1 MASGEDDFTL
11 LHHGLAGLADL
22 VAGVAVLGAGSS
34 LDAHNLGIVAGGG
47 DDLALGQ
54 DLAAGGAHG
63 IAGVTILGAG
73 GSLGAGHLGGSVQI
87 AGGQGLAAGDSSVVA
102 LGLID
107 GNADLVD
114 GGGIVDG
121 KGQGRHGGGSLNAGQ
136 IHIAQGDLAVSR
148 LIGGIL
154 GVEGHI
160 GQGQDAGVIV
170 HGEQAVGGG
179 VLGDDVHGDG
189 LFIGGDGELGVGGLS
204 NSLHRQSLGDALGRD
219 SVEAAG
225 DGDLQLSLGIDAVG
239 LDLGQIQGLGLG
251 SAGQTVGGHGI
262 SRAAVGGD
270 AVQCGGPHL
279 VAHIADALGHE
290 GLGALV
296 VGQAIQLAGGA
307 VIGRHIQAAVIAGDH
322 RGEVEVAVA
331 GELGAQLLQVGGS
344 DAIGG
349 AVAAVLGIDQHV
361 PDIAGIIQQEHV
373 LAGVALVLLSAVGGA
388 AYKVGSTGLGQ
399 LILEAERRGGNVV
412 GSLGGQVVITIH
424 AVDHGC
430 LLGGEELAVLH
441 IPQGNAGGVAVVL
454 HGLAGGHVHLQ
465 NIEGVAAIHH
475 VHDVLGSHGNSR
487 DGGGQ
492 ALISSPGVVLGHVP
506 GEQNGVT
513 VLILQRALDG
523 NIHVLHRDGAGGGLG
538 GVQLGGS
545 GDHRSTLANAGDNT
559 VLIDGGHGLIG
570 GAPGHGAVGG
580 SPGQNGGR
588 QLDLA
593 AAQHGGA
600 LRGDRNA
607 VHLVGGGGPVAA
619 AGSGL
624 GDHQAGDLVLQLQ
637 LIGVQGEAD
646 VLLAGDDLHQL
657 AESGLGGAEPIL
669 DNGVVVTQPIHVAV
683 IGVPLQCL
691 DVGDVELAAAQNGGS
706 IHGGQGKAI
715 GLTAV
720 IHIGIG
726 ALVEVG
732 AVEIAVAVAGQGHGL
747 DADGAHQGHGTGGA
761 ADLIQLAVGGDAVDI
776 GAVIGHVG
784 EHDAHIAHKGHVA
797 GILAVQDIQVAGIR
811 GGKDHAVHIGSGV
824 EVQVGEG
831 QDVGIADG
839 ITLIEVDPG
848 VLVQV
853 EGDHFFHGDLFADLH
868 LQLIGG
874 DVHGVVIDLHQELLA
889 VDAGE
894 VQRILGTLAGLD
906 VLLGAGGG
914 QQLGAAAVVQDHGGH
929 IAVIGG
935 GDVQGIVGQ
944 ADGQILQRRSGVV
957 HHEGHGHGR
966 AVGQGVPIGD
976 GLLTGVVH
984 IVLGGH
990 GQSQLTLVTLS
1001 HPGGGGAPVGPDA
1014 QAGTL
1019 PGTAVGV
1026 VPGGVGSTQ
1035 LGLGQNALV
1044 IGHGEPGIGGVA
1056 DQRKVPQSHGVVGI
1070 QRVALGMIGLVIGQ
1084 GVAAEIIGGVGI
1096 AGVSHAHG
1104 VAIQVVLVI
1113 QVGGAGLRAGG
1124 ILHIRTHIEHG
1135 GIGPAAVV
1143 AQDRDGVAVAADALV
1158 GADLG
1163 GIHKAFHIGA
1173 GTVGILIVL
1182 VQALDIGGQ
1191 GHMDAA
1197 VGGHF
1202 HSLAAQLLEEQIG
1215 IVGVDV
1221 AVGVKVGIGGIGDLG
1236 ADAGGI
1242 VQQRLAVFLV
1252 DLAVAVEVAVLHT
1265 GGVGDLH
1272 QLAVHVPGDVGG
1284 QKGSHAV
1291 LKGSG
1296 AAVGEAAQVQILGEE
1311 VGVQHKVGGLVL
1323 QVIDGEAE
1331 GIGAGAIGIVA
1342 QLGLDLAVGIGL
1354 GGVLIHQQIA
1364 AGGGSRAHIGKAGAL
1379 RQDGVIAGAVLAL
1392 ILQNGLSGGHQQ
1404 RLGQHTGAEA
1414 GLFGE
1419 TVGLDVLRHHSGH
1432 TGYLG
1437 SGHGR
1442 TGHILE
1448 VVAVLQGVNAAARS
1462 GDLRLHL
1469 QRAGNAPGGE
1479 AAHGVIVGGG
1489 RIHSGTGA
1497 HGEGTHIVGH
1507 AVGFLLLGIGLD
1519 DQAVGQSQGDIGSG
1533 GSVAVG
1539 GHIDGTG
1546 LVVDHDGTDGTGSNG
1561 IVALGG
1567 EVDGAAVAQR
1577 DSALELIAHSGEVLG
1592 ITDGIHIDK
1601 ALLTGQSG
1609 HRLDGSLGGV
1619 VVEHLGVG
1627 ELNIVAGGTRVIHG
1641 GHAQGIGIGAGGAVG
1656 GPADAVGV
1664 GLAIHGVFK
1673 PGAGVTGGDGH
1684 HGVALGQLVQD
1695 GLISGGSVAGA
1706 AGVAAAQRQV
1716 DGIGAQNDGVLDSGH
1731 IVGIVSAAAL
1741 AKDLHGEYLGIR
1753 GNTLGQ
1759 NGVQR
1764 GAEGTVGV
1772 LDIAVGRGNTRNM
1785 GAVVAFRIT
1794 VVGNAEIAVNV
1805 VEAEGHLGVDI
1816 QVVGGDVGAL
1826 GGIQLIH
1833 HLGNVRGI
1841 HQGDAAVLG
1850 GIGQSGGVH
1859 GPVGGVQAG
1868 IDDGHLGA
1876 CAGIAVGPGHGGA
1889 DLGRGRS
1896 HVGIGSLAVVDHA
1909 GLIPGLDNHGLDA
1922 LDLLDLLDLA
1932 ILHVGGDDVG
1942 RQGQVPHH
1950 VQSLAV
1956 QGLLGNG
1963 LGHLLLLVLQLL
1975 AVFHGLAVGSEALG
1989 GEAFVQGGLTV
2000 QNDGHTDH
2008 VRGGVLIRVR
2018 VLLDILQGQLRRHG
2032 AVVHFFPGD
2041 TVLAARGG
2049 GSGGSGGPGGGHQT
2063 HCQHHSQQR
2072 GHHPFQ
2078 EIRVLHVGT
2087 LSFSGGFAGNSVLRP
2102 PCRDAPAAV
2111 RRIRLAHNILAI

>member
-1 MASGEDDFTL
+1 M
-11 LHHGLAGLADL
+11 
-22 VAGVAVLGAGSS
+22 
-34 LDAHNLGIVAGGG
+34 AGGG

-54 DLAAGGAHG
+54 NLAAGGAHG

-73 GSLGAGHLGGSVQI
+73 GSLGTGHLGGGVQI

-102 LGLID
+102 FGLVD

-136 IHIAQGDLAVSR
+136 IHIAQGDLAVSI

-160 GQGQDAGVIV
+160 RQSQDAGVII
-170 HGEQAVGGG
+170 HSEQTVGSG
-179 VLGDDVHGDG
+179 VLGDHVHGDG
-189 LFIGGDGELGVGGLS
+189 LFIGGNGELGVGSLSDGFHGHGLS
-204 NSLHRQSLGDALGRD
+204 DALDRD

-225 DGDLQLSLGIDAVG
+225 DRSLQLGLGVDTVG
-239 LDLGQIQGLGLG
+239 LGLGQIQSLGLS
-251 SAGQTVGGHGI
+251 SAGQAVSGHGI

-270 AVQCGGPHL
+270 AVQRGRPHL

-296 VGQAIQLAGGA
+296 VGQAIQLAGSA
-307 VIGRHIQAAVIAGDH
+307 VIGRHIQAAVIAGNH
-322 RGEVEVAVA
+322 GGEIEVSVA
-331 GELGAQLLQVGGS
+331 GELGAQLLQVGGN
-344 DAIGG
+344 DAVGG
-349 AVAAVLGIDQHV
+349 AVAAILGIDQHV
-361 PDIAGIIQQEHV
+361 PDVAGIVQQIHV

-388 AYKVGSTGLGQ
+388 AHEVGSASLGQ
-399 LILEAERRGGNVV
+399 FILEAESGGGDVV
-412 GSLGGQVVITIH
+412 GSLGGQVVIAIH
-424 AVDHGC
+424 AIDHGS

-441 IPQGNAGGVAVVL
+441 IPQGNAGGIAVVL
-454 HGLAGGHVHLQ
+454 HGLAGGHVHLHQ
-465 NIEGVAAIHH
+465 VKAVAAVHHIHN
-475 VHDVLGSHGNSR
+475 VLGSHGDGG
-487 DGGGQ
+487 DGGGHG
-492 ALISSPGVVLGHVP
+492 LIGSPGVVLGHVP
-506 GEQNGVT
+506 GEQNGVA
-513 VLILQRALDG
+513 VLILQRTLDG
-523 NIHVLHRDGAGGGLG
+523 NVHILHRNGAGGRLG
-538 GVQLGGS
+538 AVQLRGS
-545 GDHRSTLANAGDNT
+545 GDHRSALADTGDDA
-559 VLIDGGHGLIG
+559 VLVDSGHGLIG
-570 GAPGHGAVGG
+570 GAPGHSAVGG
-580 SPGQNGGR
+580 SPGQDGSR

-600 LRGDRNA
+600 LRGDGNA
-607 VHLVGGGGPVAA
+607 VHLIGGSGPVAA

-657 AESGLGGAEPIL
+657 AESGLRGAEPIL

-683 IGVPLQCL
+683 IGVPLQRL
-691 DVGDVELAAAQNGGS
+691 HVGDVKLAAAQNGRCV
-706 IHGGQGKAI
+706 HGGQCEAI

-720 IHIGIG
+720 IHIGVG

-732 AVEIAVAVAGQGHGL
+732 AVEIAVVVAGQGHGL
-747 DADGAHQGHGTGGA
+747 DADGAHQGHSTGGA
-761 ADLIQLAVGGDAVDI
+761 ADLIQLAVGSDAVDVS
-776 GAVIGHVG
+776 AVIGHVG
-784 EHDAHIAHKGHVA
+784 EDNAHVAHEGHVA
-797 GILAVQDIQVAGIR
+797 GILAVQDIQVAGI
-811 GGKDHAVHIGSGV
+811 GGSKDHAVHIGSGV

-839 ITLIEVDPG
+839 ITLVEVDPG

-853 EGDHFFHGDLFADLH
+853 EGDHFLHGDFFADLH

-889 VDAGE
+889 VNAGE
-894 VQRILGTLAGLD
+894 VQRILGALAGLD

-935 GDVQGIVGQ
+935 GNIQGIVGQ
-944 ADGQILQRRSGVV
+944 ADGQVLQSGGGVV

-966 AVGQGVPIGD
+966 AVRQGVPIGD
-976 GLLTGVVH
+976 SLLTGVVH
-984 IVLGGH
+984 IVLGSH
-990 GQSQLTLVTLS
+990 GQSQLALVTLG
-1001 HPGGGGAPVGPDA
+1001 HPGSGRAPVGPDA
-1014 QAGTL
+1014 QAGAL
-1019 PGTAVGV
+1019 PGGAVGV
-1026 VPGGVGSTQ
+1026 VPGGVGGAQ

-1044 IGHGEPGIGGVA
+1044 AGHGEPGVGSVA

-1070 QRVALGMIGLVIGQ
+1070 QGVALRMIGLLQQ
-1084 GVAAEIIGGVGI
+1084 GVAAEVIGRVGVAGVG
-1096 AGVSHAHG
+1096 HAHG
-1104 VAIQVVLVI
+1104 VAIQAVLVI
-1113 QVGGAGLRAGG
+1113 QVGSAGLRAGG
-1124 ILHIRTHIEHG
+1124 ILHIGAHIEHG
-1135 GIGPAAVV
+1135 GIGPAAIV
-1143 AQDRDGVAVAADALV
+1143 AQNGDGVAVTADTLV
-1158 GADLG
+1158 RADLG

-1173 GTVGILIVL
+1173 GTVGVLIVL
-1182 VQALDIGGQ
+1182 IQALDIGGQ
-1191 GHMDAA
+1191 GHMDTA

-1215 IVGVDV
+1215 IIGVDV
-1221 AVGVKVGIGGIGDLG
+1221 AVGIKVGVVSIGDLG

-1272 QLAVHVPGDVGG
+1272 DVAVHFPGDVGG
-1284 QKGSHAV
+1284 QKGGHAV

-1296 AAVGEAAQVQILGEE
+1296 AAVGEAAQEQILGEE
-1311 VGVQHKVGGLVL
+1311 VSVQHEVGGLIL
-1323 QVIDGEAE
+1323 QVVDGKAE
-1331 GIGAGAIGIVA
+1331 GIGAGAVGIVT

-1364 AGGGSRAHIGKAGAL
+1364 ADRGSRAHVGKAGAL
-1379 RQDGVIAGAVLAL
+1379 SQDGVIAGAVLTL
-1392 ILQNGLSGGHQQ
+1392 VLQDGLGGGHQQ

-1419 TVGLDVLRHHSGH
+1419 SVGLDVLCHHGGH
-1432 TGYLG
+1432 TGHLG

-1442 TGHILE
+1442 TGHVLE
-1448 VVAVLQGVNAAARS
+1448 VVAVLQGVDAAARS

-1469 QRAGNAPGGE
+1469 QRAGDAPGGE
-1479 AAHGVIVGGG
+1479 AAHGVIVGGSG
-1489 RIHSGTGA
+1489 IHSGTGA

-1533 GSVAVG
+1533 GGVAVG

-1546 LVVDHDGTDGTGSNG
+1546 LVVDHDGTDGTDGNG
-1561 IVALGG
+1561 VVALGG

-1609 HRLDGSLGGV
+1609 HGLDGSLGGV
-1619 VVEHLGVG
+1619 VVEHLGAG
-1627 ELNIVAGGTRVIHG
+1627 ERNIVAGGTRVIHG
-1641 GHAQGIGIGAGGAVG
+1641 GHAQGVGIGAGGAVG

-1664 GLAIHGVFK
+1664 GLTIHGVFK
-1673 PGAGVTGGDGH
+1673 PGAGVAGGDGH

-1716 DGIGAQNDGVLDSGH
+1716 DGIGAQNDGVLDGGH
-1731 IVGIVSAAAL
+1731 IVGIVGAAAL
-1741 AKDLHGEYLGIR
+1741 AEYLHGEYLGIR

-1759 NGVQR
+1759 DGIQR

-1794 VVGNAEIAVNV
+1794 VVGNAEIAVNI

-1889 DLGRGRS
+1889 DLGGGRS

-1909 GLIPGLDNHGLDA
+1909 GLIPGLDDHSLDA

-1942 RQGQVPHH
+1942 RQGQIPNHI
-1950 VQSLAV
+1950 QGLAV

-2063 HCQHHSQQR
+2063 HSQHHSQQR